1 MIFSAVGFPLITI
14 FLGLPI
20 SFVIMTIALGATTL
34 ALFKKEIEG
43 K

>member
-1 MIFSAVGFPLITI
+1 MIISGLGFPLITI
-14 FLGLPI
+14 ILGFPI
-20 SFVIMTIALGATTL
+20 SFVITTIALGATSL